1 MVAPEKKLREVL
13 FSLHP
18 LSYRIKKKGLD
29 KESMNKKLFTSVL
42 TQLKKIEDRRD
53 FMSDEIGI
61 DMTAYEDQFFN
72 VIEDLMKMSFNKS
85 QLGLIQMYLYQLSP
99 DKSWDGTITVEVAKS
114 KEEKVVNF
122 KTPLDVWKVIQQYKD
137 E

>member
-1 MVAPEKKLREVL
+1 
-13 FSLHP
+13 
-18 LSYRIKKKGLD
+18 
-29 KESMNKKLFTSVL
+29 
-42 TQLKKIEDRRD
+42 
-53 FMSDEIGI
+53 
-61 DMTAYEDQFFN
+61 MTTYEDQFFS
-72 VIEDLMKMSFNKS
+72 VIENLMKMSFNKS

-99 DKSWDGTITVEVAKS
+99 DKSWDGKITVEVAKT